1 MINSNNPSELKV
13 DFQNESL
20 LSLSNAIDDS
30 MKCETLANENP
41 FPIDAFPKLFSDL
54 IVDLNKSLKFPHD
67 YTGTAILT
75 AISCAVGT
83 TVKLKVKESWYE
95 YGSLYCC
102 LVGNAGANKTHP
114 VNHAFIP
121 IRELDKVRHQNYIKL
136 HKEYIDYSKLN
147 EKQKK
152 EATPVKE
159 PILEKSLLT
168 NFTPEILT
176 KRLYQNPKGLTVL
189 SDELATFLEGMNN
202 YSKSDQSSTYLS
214 FWSNQ
219 QTSID
224 RVGFPIPLLINLPYL
239 SIIGGIQPRMLGKLF
254 PVQKQNNG
262 FYQRFLFAFPEATF
276 KEPISEEESSLELQK
291 KYSDFINDFF
301 DLKKVPNADAKTLTW
316 SKEAKDFFM
325 QWNSKQCELV
335 NENQDTIKG
344 EIISK
349 FDIHFIR
356 IALLLQMME
365 DPKSIEIGLD
375 AVIGAEKLCNYYLN
389 CSFKVLRYIQNPN
402 SYLFS
407 LADNKKQF
415 YDSLPTRFNT
425 AQAVEMGIQFDF
437 QERRV
442 KEFLNDSVL
451 FKKIKHGT
459 YERRIVNK
467 KEE

>member
-1 MINSNNPSELKV
+1 MKNSKTHTQGLDELSKSIN
-13 DFQNESL
+13 
-20 LSLSNAIDDS
+20 DS
-30 MKCETLANENP
+30 MKCETLANDNP
-41 FPIDAFPKLFSDL
+41 FPIDVFPKLFIDL

-83 TVKLKVKESWYE
+83 TVKVKVKEGWYE
-95 YGSLYCC
+95 YGSIYCC

-121 IRELDKVRHQNYIKL
+121 IRELDKARHEIYVRL
-136 HKEYIDYSKLN
+136 HKEYVDYSKLN

-152 EATPVKE
+152 EGTPVRE

-176 KRLYQNPKGLTVL
+176 KRLYDNPRGLTVL
-189 SDELATFLEGMNN
+189 SDELASFIEGMNN
-202 YSKSDQSSTYLS
+202 YSKTDQLSTYLS

-224 RVGFPIPLLINLPYL
+224 RIGSPIPLLISLPYL

-262 FYQRFLFAFPEATF
+262 FYQRFLFAFPETTF
-276 KEPISEEESSLELQK
+276 KEPISDEESSLELQI
-291 KYSDFINDFF
+291 KYTDFINDFF
-301 DLKKVPNADAKTLTW
+301 DLKKEPNADAKILTW

-325 QWNSKQCELV
+325 QWNSKQCEMV

-356 IALLLQMME
+356 MALLLQMME
-365 DPKSIEIGLD
+365 DPQSIEIGLD

-389 CSFKVLRYIQNPN
+389 CSLKVLRYIQDPN

-415 YDSLPTRFNT
+415 YNSLPNTFNT
-425 AQAVEMGIQFDF
+425 AQAVEMGVQFDF

-459 YERRIVNK
+459 YDRRIVNK

>member
-1 MINSNNPSELKV
+1 MINSNNSGIPKV

-20 LSLSNAIDDS
+20 RSLSKAIDDS
-30 MKCETLANENP
+30 MKSETLANDNP
-41 FPIDAFPKLFSDL
+41 FPIDAFPQLFSDL
-54 IVDLNKSLKFPHD
+54 IVDLSKSLRFPHD

-121 IRELDKVRHQNYIKL
+121 IRELDKARHENYNIL
-136 HKEYIDYSKLN
+136 LKEYSDYSKLN
-147 EKQKK
+147 EKQKEK
-152 EATPVKE
+152 VTPVQE
-159 PILEKSLLT
+159 PILEKSLMA

-176 KRLYQNPKGLTVL
+176 KRLYQNPRGLTVL

-202 YSKSDQSSTYLS
+202 YSKTDQSSTYLS

-224 RVGFPIPLLINLPYL
+224 RIGAPIPLLINLPYL
-239 SIIGGIQPRMLGKLF
+239 SIIGGIQPRMLSKLF
-254 PVQKQNNG
+254 PMQKQNNG

-276 KEPISEEESSLELQK
+276 KEPISDEESSLELHV
-291 KYSDFINDFF
+291 KYTDFINGFF
-301 DLKKVPNADAKTLTW
+301 NSKKELNADAKIITW

-325 QWNSKQCELV
+325 QWNSKQCEMV

-356 IALLLQMME
+356 LALLLQMME
-365 DPKSIEIGLD
+365 DPQSIEIGLD

-389 CSFKVLRYIQNPN
+389 CSLKVLRYIQNPN

-415 YDSLPTRFNT
+415 YNSLPNTFNT
-425 AQAVEMGIQFDF
+425 AQAVEMGVQFDF

>member
-1 MINSNNPSELKV
+1 MMNSNNPKD

-20 LSLSNAIDDS
+20 ISLSKAIDDS
-30 MKCETLANENP
+30 MQCETLANDNP
-41 FPIDAFPKLFSDL
+41 FPIDAFPQLFSDFL
-54 IVDLNKSLKFPHD
+54 VDLNKSLKFPHD

-83 TVKLKVKESWYE
+83 TVKLKVKECWYE

-114 VNHAFIP
+114 INHAFIP
-121 IRELDKVRHQNYIKL
+121 IRELDKARHEIYIKL
-136 HKEYIDYSKLN
+136 YNEYADHSKLN

-152 EATPVKE
+152 ETTPVPE
-159 PILEKSLLT
+159 PILKKSLLT

-176 KRLYQNPKGLTVL
+176 KRLYENSRGLAVL

-202 YSKSDQSSTYLS
+202 YSKTDQSSTYLS

-224 RVGFPIPLLINLPYL
+224 RVGNPIPLLIKVPYL

-254 PVQKQNNG
+254 PVQKQSNG
-262 FYQRFLFAFPEATF
+262 FYQRFLFAFPDTTF
-276 KEPISEEESSLELQK
+276 KEPISEEESSLKLQA
-291 KYSDFINDFF
+291 KYTDFINDFF
-301 DLKKVPNADAKTLTW
+301 DSKKTPNADARILTW
-316 SKEAKDFFM
+316 SKQAKDFFI
-325 QWNSKQCELV
+325 QWNSKQCEMV
-335 NENQDTIKG
+335 NENQETIKG

-356 IALLLQMME
+356 LALLLQMME
-365 DPKSIEIGLD
+365 DPESAEIGLN

-389 CSFKVLRYIQNPN
+389 CSLKVLNYIQNPN
-402 SYLFS
+402 SYLNL

-415 YDSLPTRFNT
+415 YNSLPNRFNT
-425 AQAVEMGIQFDF
+425 ALAVEMGAMFDF

-442 KEFLNDSVL
+442 KEFLNDSIL
-451 FKKIKHGT
+451 FKKIKHGN
-459 YERRIVNK
+459 YERKIIDK

>member
-1 MINSNNPSELKV
+1 MKNSKTYTQGLDELSK
-13 DFQNESL
+13 S
-20 LSLSNAIDDS
+20 IDDS
-30 MKCETLANENP
+30 MKCETLANDNP
-41 FPIDAFPKLFSDL
+41 FPIDVFPKLFIDL

-83 TVKLKVKESWYE
+83 TVKVKVKEGWYE
-95 YGSLYCC
+95 YGSIYCC

-121 IRELDKVRHQNYIKL
+121 IRELDKARHEIYVRL
-136 HKEYIDYSKLN
+136 HKEYVDYSKLN

-152 EATPVKE
+152 EVAKVQE

-176 KRLYQNPKGLTVL
+176 KRLYDNPRGLTVL
-189 SDELATFLEGMNN
+189 SDELASFIDGMNN
-202 YSKSDQSSTYLS
+202 YSKTDQLSTYLS

-224 RVGFPIPLLINLPYL
+224 RIGSPIPLLINLPYL
-239 SIIGGIQPRMLGKLF
+239 SIIGGIQPRMLSKLF
-254 PVQKQNNG
+254 PIQKQNNG

-291 KYSDFINDFF
+291 KYIDFINDFF
-301 DLKKVPNADAKTLTW
+301 YSKKGLNADARILTW
-316 SKEAKDFFM
+316 SNAAKDFFI
-325 QWNSKQCELV
+325 QWNSKQCDMV

-344 EIISK
+344 EIMSK

-365 DPKSIEIGLD
+365 NPKSIEIGLD

-389 CSFKVLRYIQNPN
+389 CSLKVLSYIQNPN

-415 YDSLPTRFNT
+415 YYSLPNSFNT
-425 AQAVEMGIQFDF
+425 ALAVEMGAQFDF

-442 KEFLNDSVL
+442 KEFLNDSIL
-451 FKKIKHGT
+451 FKKIKHGN
-459 YERRIVNK
+459 YERKIIDK

>member
-1 MINSNNPSELKV
+1 MNSNNPKD

-20 LSLSNAIDDS
+20 LSLSKAIDDS
-30 MKCETLANENP
+30 MQCETLANDNP
-41 FPIDAFPKLFSDL
+41 FPIDAFPKLFSDF

-83 TVKLKVKESWYE
+83 RVKLKVKEGWYE
-95 YGSLYCC
+95 YGALYCC
-102 LVGNAGANKTHP
+102 LVGKAGANKTHP

-121 IRELDKVRHQNYIKL
+121 IRRIDKARHENFVIL
-136 HKEYIDYSKLN
+136 NKEYVDYCKLN

-152 EATPVKE
+152 EITPVQE
-159 PILEKSLLT
+159 PILKKSLLT

-176 KRLYQNPKGLTVL
+176 KRLFENPKGLTVL

-202 YSKSDQSSTYLS
+202 YSKTDQSSTYLS

-224 RVGFPIPLLINLPYL
+224 RIGSPIPLLINVPYL

-262 FYQRFLFAFPEATF
+262 FYQRFLFAFPEVSF
-276 KEPISEEESSLELQK
+276 KEPISDEESSIELQT

-301 DLKKVPNADAKTLTW
+301 NSIKGPKSDQRILTW

-325 QWNSKQCELV
+325 QWNSKQCEMV
-335 NENQDTIKG
+335 NENQDSIKG

-356 IALLLQMME
+356 LALLLQMME
-365 DPKSIEIGLD
+365 DPESTEIGLN

-389 CSFKVLRYIQNPN
+389 CSLKVLRYIQNPN
-402 SYLFS
+402 SYLYS

-415 YDSLPTRFNT
+415 YNSLPNTFNT
-425 AQAVEMGIQFDF
+425 AQALEMGVQFDF

-442 KEFLNDSVL
+442 KEFLNDPVL
-451 FKKIKHGT
+451 FKRIKHGT
-459 YERRIVNK
+459 YERIIVVK

>member
-1 MINSNNPSELKV
+1 MNSNNPKD

-20 LSLSNAIDDS
+20 LSLSKAIDDS
-30 MKCETLANENP
+30 MQCETLANDNP
-41 FPIDAFPKLFSDL
+41 FPIDAFPKLFSDF

-83 TVKLKVKESWYE
+83 RVKLKVKEGWYE
-95 YGSLYCC
+95 YGALYCC
-102 LVGNAGANKTHP
+102 LVGKAGANKTHP

-121 IRELDKVRHQNYIKL
+121 IRR
-136 HKEYIDYSKLN
+136 ID
-147 EKQKK
+147 
-152 EATPVKE
+152 
-159 PILEKSLLT
+159 KSLLT

-176 KRLYQNPKGLTVL
+176 KRLFENPKGLTVL

-202 YSKSDQSSTYLS
+202 YSKTDQSSTYLS

-224 RVGFPIPLLINLPYL
+224 RIGSPIPLLINVPYL

-262 FYQRFLFAFPEATF
+262 FYQRFLFAFPEVSF
-276 KEPISEEESSLELQK
+276 KEPISDEESSIELQT

-301 DLKKVPNADAKTLTW
+301 NSIKGPKSDQRILTW

-325 QWNSKQCELV
+325 QWNSKQCEMV
-335 NENQDTIKG
+335 NENQDSIKG

-356 IALLLQMME
+356 LALLLQMME
-365 DPKSIEIGLD
+365 DPESTEIGLN

-389 CSFKVLRYIQNPN
+389 CSLKVLRYIQNPN
-402 SYLFS
+402 SYLYS

-415 YDSLPTRFNT
+415 YNSLPNTFNT
-425 AQAVEMGIQFDF
+425 AQALEMGVQFDF

-442 KEFLNDSVL
+442 KEFLNDPVL
-451 FKKIKHGT
+451 FKRIKHGT
-459 YERRIVNK
+459 YERIIVVK

>member
-1 MINSNNPSELKV
+1 MNSNNTSNPKDDL
-13 DFQNESL
+13 QNKSL
-20 LSLSNAIDDS
+20 LSLSKGIDDS
-30 MKCETLANENP
+30 MQCETLANDNP
-41 FPIDAFPKLFSDL
+41 FPIDAFPQLFSDF

-83 TVKLKVKESWYE
+83 TAKLKVKVGWYE
-95 YGSLYCC
+95 YGSIYCC

-121 IRELDKVRHQNYIKL
+121 IRELDKLRHQNYIKL
-136 HKEYIDYSKLN
+136 LKEYVDYSKLN

-152 EATPVKE
+152 EVTPVHE
-159 PILEKSLLT
+159 PILKKSLLT

-176 KRLYQNPKGLTVL
+176 KRLYENPRGLTVL

-202 YSKSDQSSTYLS
+202 YSKFDQSSTYLS

-224 RVGFPIPLLINLPYL
+224 RIGNPIPLLINLPYL
-239 SIIGGIQPRMLGKLF
+239 SIIGGIQPRMLSKLF

-262 FYQRFLFAFPEATF
+262 FYQRFLFAFPEASF
-276 KEPISEEESSLELQK
+276 KEPISDEESSLELQA
-291 KYSDFINDFF
+291 KYTDFINDFF
-301 DLKKVPNADAKTLTW
+301 DSKKVPNADARILTW

-325 QWNSKQCELV
+325 KWNSKQCEMV
-335 NENQDTIKG
+335 NENQDSIKG

-356 IALLLQMME
+356 LALLLQMME
-365 DPKSIEIGLD
+365 DPESTEIGLN

-389 CSFKVLRYIQNPN
+389 CSLKVLRYIQNPN
-402 SYLFS
+402 SYLYS

-415 YDSLPTRFNT
+415 YDSLPTRFTT
-425 AQAVEMGIQFDF
+425 AQAVEMGVPFDF

-442 KEFLNDSVL
+442 KEFLNDEVL

-459 YERRIVNK
+459 YERKIVK

>member
-1 MINSNNPSELKV
+1 MINSDTTNILRV
-13 DFQNESL
+13 DYKSDSL
-20 LSLSNAIDDS
+20 QDLSKAIDDS
-30 MKCETLANENP
+30 MACETLANENP
-41 FPIDAFPKLFSDL
+41 FPIDAFPQLFKDFT
-54 IVDLNKSLKFPHD
+54 VDLKKSLKFPHD
-67 YTGTAILT
+67 YTGTALLT

-83 TVKLKVKESWYE
+83 TVKLKVKEGWCE

-121 IRELDKVRHQNYIKL
+121 IREFDKAKHEIYVKL
-136 HKEYIDYSKLN
+136 HKEYVRYSKLN
-147 EKQKK
+147 PKQKS
-152 EATPVKE
+152 EVTPVQE
-159 PILEKSLLT
+159 PILEKCLLT

-176 KRLYQNPKGLTVL
+176 KRLYENPRGIAVI

-224 RVGFPIPLLINLPYL
+224 RVGFPIPLLINSPYL
-239 SIIGGIQPRMLGKLF
+239 SIIGGIQPRMLSKLF
-254 PVQKQNNG
+254 PVQKQNSG

-276 KEPISEEESSLELQK
+276 KEPINDEESSLELQC
-291 KYSDFINDFF
+291 KYTDFINDYL
-301 DLKKVPNADAKTLTW
+301 DLTKGVCEEARILSW
-316 SKEAKDFFM
+316 SKEARDFFM
-325 QWNSKQCELV
+325 DWNSNQCELV

-356 IALLLQMME
+356 LSLLLQMME
-365 DPKSIEIGLD
+365 NPDSTEIGLN

-389 CSFKVLRYIQNPN
+389 CSLKVLRYIQNPN
-402 SYLFS
+402 TYLFS
-407 LADNKKQF
+407 LAENKRQF
-415 YDSLPTRFNT
+415 YNSLPNT
-425 AQAVEMGIQFDF
+425 FTTAVAVEIGAQYEFL
-437 QERRV
+437 ERRV
-442 KEFLNDSVL
+442 KEFLNDTVL
-451 FKKIKHGT
+451 FKKVKHGT
-459 YERRIVNK
+459 YERRIIDK